1 MNPNW
6 ENNERNTVV
15 LFGDFGNRKPSDE
28 RGAIF
33 PVKLEIVADDT
44 PLMLV
49 GPGGR
54 EVSAV
59 GLTWTT
65 DTSPYDAGPVLDG
78 AKLNW
83 VGPKRSAR
91 EV

>member
-15 LFGDFGNRKPSDE
+15 QFGDFGNRNKITEP
-28 RGAIF
+28 GAVF
-33 PVKLEIVADDT
+33 PVKLEIVADET
-44 PLMLV
+44 PLVLV

-59 GLTWTT
+59 GLVM
-65 DTSPYDAGPVLDG
+65 DDGQVPPRCRAGCP
-78 AKLNW
+78 
-83 VGPKRSAR
+83 SAQS
-91 EV
+91 